1 MPVFPATPSSFVTYY
16 TCIVDLLRRIMIDA
30 ENFDTRV
37 WIVAVS
43 IVMGSLLIL
52 SLGTCLVLYK
62 ECRDSTG
69 IEIESF

>member
-1 MPVFPATPSSFVTYY
+1 
-16 TCIVDLLRRIMIDA
+16 MIDA

-62 ECRDSTG
+62 ECRDSNG